1 MGLVLKDRVKDTT
14 TSTGTGAITLAG
26 TPPVGYQS
34 FTVIGNGNTT
44 YYTITGTSQWEVG
57 IGTYN
62 AGTLTRDTVFESSNS
77 NALVDFTSGSKDVF
91 VTLPAE
97 AVAQPVRLVAFFFI
111 DTPPASQTLMMY
123 TATETLTFEDDFAGS
138 YGYCGTPP
146 NVTYTMNVLKNN
158 SNVGTVVIDTGG
170 NFTFATTSGA
180 LTLSAGDQF
189 KVVAS
194 GSPVEDIANVSISFR
209 GAY

>member
-14 TSTGTGAITLAG
+14 TSTGTGTITLSG
-26 TPPVGYQS
+26 TPPVGYQA

-44 YYTITGTSQWEVG
+44 YYTIAGSAQWEVG

-62 AGTLTRDTVFESSNS
+62 AGTLTRDTVFESSNANS
-77 NALVDFTSGSKDVF
+77 LVNFSSGLKDVF

-97 AVAQPVRLVAFFFI
+97 VVAQPIRLVAFFFI

-123 TATETLTFEDDFAGS
+123 TATETLVFADDFAGS

-170 NFTFATTSGA
+170 NFTFATISGA
-180 LTLSAGDQF
+180 LTLSAGDQL
-189 KVVAS
+189 KVVAP
-194 GSPVEDIANVSISFR
+194 GSPVEDVADVSISFR
-209 GAY
+209 GTY